1 MRVIIVHNV
10 WHVKTALE
18 AAQQLNCEVTLQSAP
33 DAVFYAG
40 ALYLLRMFEQEKANF
55 PDVNAQ
61 FILDCAASRAKAIEA
76 TQTGYKH
83 IRSNAPEPI
92 RKKLAAIAAEQG
104 ISFHAEPYEALD
116 LQPIRATKDAII
128 KWLTG
133 EP

>member
-1 MRVIIVHNV
+1 MRVVIIHNAEQ
-10 WHVKTALE
+10 VKSAL
-18 AAQQLNCEVTLQSAP
+18 AVAQELHCEVTLQSAP

-61 FILDCAASRAKAIEA
+61 FILDCADSRAKAIEA
-76 TQTGYKH
+76 MQTGHLH
-83 IRSNAPEPI
+83 IRSNAPESI

-128 KWLTG
+128 KWLTR